1 MKGTA
6 ITYASP
12 ALFSALRE
20 VLESAMDVEDLG
32 GAEGLILNTFLKL
45 FLPKNVRGEGSVTT
59 NSKDGILTVSN
70 SAHSHKANI
79 VSSLAGPLL
88 MGIATTMPVVQAMDM
103 VNEMEAVPLEVDIHD
118 QLLEHEIDARPGLK
132 QPIPQRGD

>member
-1 MKGTA
+1 M
-6 ITYASP
+6 
-12 ALFSALRE
+12 
-20 VLESAMDVEDLG
+20 
-32 GAEGLILNTFLKL
+32 
-45 FLPKNVRGEGSVTT
+45 TT

-132 QPIPQRGD
+132 QPIPQHGD